1 MNLTVEM
8 LLVLLFHAVLAPAT
22 SFHALLYKR
31 DSRSAFG
38 WIAACIL
45 APVAGPLL
53 YLFFGL
59 NRTRS
64 QAQTLGL
71 VNTSAEHLRGAAF
84 QEHYAQSAFVL
95 DEYRTLARRSKS
107 VSIHPLVGGNR
118 VEMLFNGEQAY
129 PAMLEA
135 IAQARS
141 HVLLSTY
148 IFDHDKVG
156 RAFKEALAAAVGRGV
171 DVRVM
176 VDGIGEW
183 YSLPRA
189 SRVLRRAGIR
199 VERFLPPRLLPPSF
213 SINMCNHHKLLVV
226 DDQVGF
232 TGGMNIRGN
241 HCFDDPDNRH
251 PTADVHFRLAGP
263 VVLQL
268 RQEFFRVWAFSTNAT
283 DEPPL
288 AKPPVEGAL
297 ACRTVTGGPD
307 EDLDRLTMLL
317 NAAIAQARHSI
328 RIMTPYF
335 LPPRELIG
343 AIKGAAVRGVKV
355 QIVLPEKNNLRYI
368 HWATRN
374 MLWEIFVE
382 GVEVYY
388 QPPPFNH
395 AKLFVV
401 DGRYSLIGST
411 NWDPRSLRLNFELQ
425 VEIYGEA
432 FATQLNDYFDR
443 AVETG
448 RQVTLE
454 EVDGRSLPVRFRD
467 SLCWLFSPYL

>member
-8 LLVLLFHAVLAPAT
+8 LLILLFHAVLAPAT

-64 QAQTLGL
+64 KAKTLGL
-71 VNTSAEHLRGAAF
+71 ANSSEYARSNVF
-84 QEHYAQSAFVL
+84 QERYAQSAFVL
-95 DEYRTLARRSKS
+95 EEYRELARRSQS
-107 VSIHPLVGGNR
+107 VSSHPLVGGNR
-118 VEMLFNGEQAY
+118 VETLFNGEQAY

-135 IAQARS
+135 IAEARS

-156 RAFKEALAAAVGRGV
+156 RAFKEALAAAVKRGV

-199 VERFLPPRLLPPSF
+199 VERFLPPKLLPPSF
-213 SINMCNHHKLLVV
+213 SINMCTHHKVLVV
-226 DDQVGF
+226 DDRVGF
-232 TGGMNIRGN
+232 TGGMNIRGSRYFEN
-241 HCFDDPDNRH
+241 SANRH
-251 PTADVHFRLAGP
+251 SVTDIHFRLVGP

-268 RQEFFRVWAFSTNAT
+268 RQEFFRVWAFSTGTT

-288 AKPPVEGAL
+288 AKPPAEGAL

-307 EDLDRLTMLL
+307 EDLDRLPMLL
-317 NAAIAQARHSI
+317 NAAIAQARHSL

-343 AIKGAAVRGVKV
+343 AIRGAAVRGVKV
-355 QIVLPEKNNLRYI
+355 QIVLPEINNLPYV

-374 MLWEIFVE
+374 MLWEVLVE

-432 FATQLNDYFDR
+432 FAAELTDYFDR

-448 RQVTLE
+448 REVTLE

>member
-64 QAQTLGL
+64 HAQTLGL
-71 VNTSAEHLRGAAF
+71 GNASAEHLRGAAF
-84 QEHYAQSAFVL
+84 QEHYAQSDFVL
-95 DEYRTLARRSKS
+95 DEYRTLARRSRS
-107 VSIHPLVGGNR
+107 VSSHPLVGGNE
-118 VEMLFNGEQAY
+118 VEILFNGEQAY

-135 IAQARS
+135 IANAQS

-148 IFDHDKVG
+148 IFDHDHVG
-156 RAFKEALAAAVGRGV
+156 RAFKEALTAALGRGV

-183 YSLPRA
+183 YSMPRA
-189 SRVLRRAGIR
+189 SWVLRRAGIR

-241 HCFDDPDNRH
+241 HCLDDPGNRH
-251 PTADVHFRLAGP
+251 STADVHFRLVGP

-268 RQEFFRVWAFSTNAT
+268 RQEFFRV
-283 DEPPL
+283 
-288 AKPPVEGAL
+288 
-297 ACRTVTGGPD
+297 
-307 EDLDRLTMLL
+307 
-317 NAAIAQARHSI
+317 
-328 RIMTPYF
+328 
-335 LPPRELIG
+335 
-343 AIKGAAVRGVKV
+343 
-355 QIVLPEKNNLRYI
+355 
-368 HWATRN
+368 
-374 MLWEIFVE
+374 
-382 GVEVYY
+382 
-388 QPPPFNH
+388 
-395 AKLFVV
+395 
-401 DGRYSLIGST
+401 
-411 NWDPRSLRLNFELQ
+411 
-425 VEIYGEA
+425 
-432 FATQLNDYFDR
+432 
-443 AVETG
+443 
-448 RQVTLE
+448 
-454 EVDGRSLPVRFRD
+454 
-467 SLCWLFSPYL
+467 